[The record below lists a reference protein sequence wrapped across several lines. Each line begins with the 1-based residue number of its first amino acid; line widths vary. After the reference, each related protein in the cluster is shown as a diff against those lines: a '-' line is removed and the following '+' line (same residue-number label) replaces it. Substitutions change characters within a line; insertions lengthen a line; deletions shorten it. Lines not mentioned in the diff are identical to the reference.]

1 MAETERRGGKKR
13 SKKKVRRKGKGE
25 KTKKK

>member
-1 MAETERRGGKKR
+1 MAETERRRGKKR